1 MSLVHNRLTHVLVLL
16 CMLLGAALPAH
27 AQAPAPGAPPPG
39 VDLALGALA
48 YQANFRDTK
57 AWPALATNAKASFA
71 GDGQGHYRAT
81 SADTSAPA
89 WGPSTAFVG
98 RDYYAEM
105 TINLESCGDQGVL
118 YFVVRMTRSTVVE
131 GNNFSYIVQCNGTI
145 MARRVFGGQVQ
156 LTNATDSLGGALKP
170 GRHQIGVLSIGTTGR
185 WFVDGREVGR
195 VDSFLMPL
203 MGRVGLGISGN
214 IALSV
219 LQLRIWT
226 LAADAP
232 PAGTGALI
240 YDADFASDKQWP
252 TGLTDSALTRTAD
265 QVYLLDTLGTP
276 FAALSGRV
284 QAADV
289 VVRLAFEPRQ
299 CQADSSLGLLFR
311 ATSTAAYVFALRCDG
326 TYFVGVLN
334 RQQNAL
340 DEPLISTGKS
350 RPMEAF
356 ADSRSL
362 MVLAKGSTIKLFI
375 DRKQVGTL
383 TVKGATAPGDA
394 GIYAASAPGGAM
406 QAGVQVFSV
415 WSAK

>member
-1 MSLVHNRLTHVLVLL
+1 MSLVHNRLTRLLVLF
-16 CMLLGAALPAH
+16 CALLGPALPVH
-27 AQAPAPGAPPPG
+27 AQAPGAPPPG
-39 VDLALGALA
+39 VDLELGALA
-48 YQANFRDTK
+48 YQADFRDTK
-57 AWPALATNAKASFA
+57 AWPALATGSKASFA

-81 SADTSAPA
+81 SVDTSTPA

-105 TINLESCGDQGVL
+105 TVNLESCGDQGVL
-118 YFVVRMTRSTVVE
+118 YFVVRMTRATVVE
-131 GNNFSYIVQCNGTI
+131 GNNYGYIVECDGTV
-145 MARRVFGGQVQ
+145 MARRVFGGRVQ

-195 VDSFLMPL
+195 VENFLMPL
-203 MGRVGLGISGN
+203 MGRVGLGVSGN

-219 LQLRIWT
+219 QQLRIWT

-240 YDADFASDKQWP
+240 YDADFAADKQWP
-252 TGLTDSALTRTAD
+252 TGLSDSALTRTAD
-265 QVYLLDTLGTP
+265 QVYLLHTLDRP
-276 FAALSGRV
+276 FVALSGRV

-289 VVRLAFEPRQ
+289 VVRLVFKPRQ
-299 CQADSSLGLLFR
+299 CEAASSLGVLFR
-311 ATSTAAYVFALRCDG
+311 AGSTAAYVFALQCDG
-326 TYFVGVLN
+326 TYFLGALN
-334 RQQNAL
+334 RQQSAL
-340 DEPLISTGKS
+340 DQPLISTGKS

-356 ADSRSL
+356 ADNRSL
-362 MVLAKGSTIKLFI
+362 TVLAKGSTIKLFI

-383 TVKGATAPGDA
+383 TVQGTTSLGDA
-394 GIYAASAPGGAM
+394 GIYAASAPGGAL